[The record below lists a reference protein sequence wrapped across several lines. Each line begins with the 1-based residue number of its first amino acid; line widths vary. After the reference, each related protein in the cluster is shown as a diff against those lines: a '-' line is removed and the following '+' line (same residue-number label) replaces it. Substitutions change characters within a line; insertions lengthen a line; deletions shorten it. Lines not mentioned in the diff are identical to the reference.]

1 MAAVKF
7 TLPAKPVARIETPA
21 TVTRRPYRV
30 RQHGQTVHFGVES
43 GAHYAD
49 RNQIRVAVVDLDETG
64 RETENRRF
72 VRAATQAWGAVILSG
87 VK

>member
-1 MAAVKF
+1 MAVKF
-7 TLPAKPVARIETPA
+7 ETAPEPTARIETPA

-30 RQHGQTVHFGVES
+30 RQHGKTIHYGVES

-49 RNQIRVAVVDLDETG
+49 KIQIRVAVVDLDETK

-72 VRAATQAWGAVILSG
+72 VRAATLAWGAVIEG
-87 VK
+87 AE